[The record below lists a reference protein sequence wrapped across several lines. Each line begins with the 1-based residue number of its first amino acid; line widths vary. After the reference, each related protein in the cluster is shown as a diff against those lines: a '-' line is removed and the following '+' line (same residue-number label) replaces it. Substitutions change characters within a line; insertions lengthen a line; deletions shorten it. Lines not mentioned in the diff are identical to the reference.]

1 MIRTRDVPPAESE
14 EVRRISI
21 AVLDDI
27 PPYVPDPERY
37 AWLLPDGERIV
48 IGAYEDERL
57 CGFCTVDTIEQF
69 RDLAYVNASPT
80 GTCYVSAL
88 ALEPRM
94 RGQGLGSRLLQEAI
108 NTARTRNWAYASG
121 HFRAGASERAAR
133 SVLTDLVRVAIAP
146 QHLGSWETYWYLLAR
161 LR

>member
-1 MIRTRDVPPAESE
+1 VIHTRDVSPTESD

-21 AVLDDI
+21 AVLDDM
-27 PPYVPDPERY
+27 PPYVPDPEKY

-48 IGAYEDERL
+48 IGAYDDGRL

-69 RDLAYVNASPT
+69 RDLAYVNASPA

-88 ALEPRM
+88 TLEPRM
-94 RGQGLGSRLLQEAI
+94 RGQGLGTQLLREAV

-121 HFRAGASERAAR
+121 HFRAGASEHAAR
-133 SVLTDLVRVAIAP
+133 SVLTDLIRVAIAP
-146 QHLGSWETYWYLLAR
+146 HHLGSWETYWYLLGK
-161 LR
+161 L